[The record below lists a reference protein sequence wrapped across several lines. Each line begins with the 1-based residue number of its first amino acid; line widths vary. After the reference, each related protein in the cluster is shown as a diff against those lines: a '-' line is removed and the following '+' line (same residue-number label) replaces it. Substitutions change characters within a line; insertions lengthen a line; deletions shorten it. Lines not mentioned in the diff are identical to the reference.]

1 MTGAGDDRRPLSS
14 LHTRLMLPTLRSFA
28 TLAVSAA
35 ALAGC
40 ASFGSMFPSHED
52 VFIPVG
58 PTVGVARIQGKDTS
72 WVLNGAGYELTS
84 TKRGLLP
91 SVQTALDG
99 AAADFRAYFAGDPP
113 TVKVVAL
120 QVKRGGRPDSTTLA
134 QIRATGAIPLF
145 VRLAEQG
152 RGMSVGM
159 TSGPDLVSVSP
170 VVRAWVSAM
179 ASAPVASA
187 TTGTTVSAGVPRWL
201 EVAIPALI
209 GGWSD
214 ADIVSAQI
222 GLHPDR
228 IIGLRSVFS
237 GERPAGDTTSRAR
250 RRGDDEMDGAFDRGR
265 NDNRGAYTRS
275 RPNPKD
281 IPALSGGALWDAE
294 ALSITNYIA
303 TREGRP
309 FIGTATRALMS
320 GATMDQVLASA
331 QMIPRDVDTLERN
344 WRDWLAIQAAAA
356 RDSR

>member
-28 TLAVSAA
+28 TLAMSAT

-72 WVLNGAGYELTS
+72 WVVNGAGYELTS
-84 TKRGLLP
+84 TKRVLLP
-91 SVQTALDG
+91 SVQSALDG

-120 QVKRGGRPDSTTLA
+120 EVKRGRRPDSATVA
-134 QIRATGAIPLF
+134 GIRATGAIPLY

-159 TSGPDLVSVSP
+159 ASGPDLVSVAP

-179 ASAPVASA
+179 ASAATASA
-187 TTGTTVSAGVPRWL
+187 TTGTSSSAGVPRWL

-222 GLHPDR
+222 GMHPDR
-228 IIGLRSVFS
+228 IIALGSVFS
-237 GERPAGDTTSRAR
+237 GQRPVGDTTSGVR
-250 RRGDDEMDGAFDRGR
+250 RRGDDEMDGAIGGGR
-265 NDNRGAYTRS
+265 NDNRGPYTRS
-275 RPNPKD
+275 RPKPKD

-303 TREGRP
+303 TREGRQ
-309 FIGTATRALMS
+309 FIGTAARALMS
-320 GATMDQVLASA
+320 GATMDQVLVSA
-331 QMIPRDVDTLERN
+331 KMIPRDVDTLERN
-344 WRDWLAIQAAAA
+344 WRDWLATQAAAV